1 MFKLV
6 LCILL
11 VAGALSCSYQ
21 VNISSPSKNI
31 RVDTSVQAV
40 QQIEQF
46 IVPYRD
52 SLALQMGEIIGTADT
67 SFEVVFPSS
76 NLMNWATDALFLQ
89 ETQKETGRL
98 AEPVICIL
106 NAGGLR
112 ASLNRG
118 PITVGDLFKLMPFDN
133 SVAWVRLPV
142 SRIEAI
148 ETFMKNQPKGVPLA
162 NARFEKGKLM
172 IQGLNEKHTHFWV
185 ITSDYLA
192 QGGDK
197 MTFFLTPESFQL
209 KPKNLRDVF
218 IEEVKRQGTLVNN
231 TEKRFIP

>member
-1 MFKLV
+1 MYKLV
-6 LCILL
+6 FCSLL
-11 VAGALSCSYQ
+11 AAGTLGCSFNAQ
-21 VNISSPSKNI
+21 FSSTSKNLG
-31 RVDTSVQAV
+31 VDSNVKGTDH
-40 QQIEQF
+40 IEQF

-52 SLALQMGEIIGTADT
+52 SLSQQMGEIIGKADT

-89 ETQKETGRL
+89 ETQTVRL

-112 ASLNRG
+112 ASLNKG

-162 NARFEKGKLM
+162 NARFEKGKLT
-172 IQGLNEKHTHFWV
+172 IQGLNETHTHFWV

-197 MTFFLTPESFQL
+197 MTFFLAPESFQL
-209 KPKNLRDVF
+209 QPKNLRDVF

>member
-1 MFKLV
+1 MRKLV
-6 LCILL
+6 LCALIAAGTFGCSFKAHL
-11 VAGALSCSYQ
+11 VST
-21 VNISSPSKNI
+21 SKNI
-31 RVDTSVQAV
+31 GVDSSINATGH
-40 QQIEQF
+40 IEQF

-52 SLALQMGEIIGTADT
+52 SLTLQMGEVIGMADT
-67 SFEVVFPSS
+67 SFEVVPPSS

-89 ETQKETGRL
+89 ETQTVRL

-112 ASLNRG
+112 ASLNKG

-162 NARFEKGKLM
+162 NARFEKGKLT
-172 IQGLNEKHTHFWV
+172 IQGLIETHTHFWV

-209 KPKNLRDVF
+209 KAKNLRDVF